1 MPPYTDSLLTH
12 LGATFK
18 NGAAELHDEHATI
31 HYSEDDVKVA
41 VKRAK
46 QREKNTGKYPEARGL
61 DEEKQ

>member
-1 MPPYTDSLLTH
+1 MELV
-12 LGATFK
+12 FEMV
-18 NGAAELHDEHATI
+18 AAQQFGPTI